1 MGWAPVGFF
10 PVGHENG
17 REHADAGSNGLRT
30 GKMNE
35 IMGV

>member
-1 MGWAPVGFF
+1 ME
-10 PVGHENG
+10 ENKG
-17 REHADAGSNGLRT
+17 GGSRVFADAGSNGLRT